1 MEPLTHLVSTLAEVA
16 YAVRREGSRVV
27 FSPAPPPEHRPIL
40 GAWKAALPHA
50 LEEGERLPARELL
63 RLERLACIVAPLGE
77 LPPMT
82 WATFYY
88 QDRTE
93 PERVLVPGPN
103 LLPSLLWRAR
113 NLPEPRR
120 VHLAATD
127 GGLIL
132 DLEAPLEAF
141 LRVEGSGLEVY
152 AWPEERMREY
162 LQAAA
167 LGREPRPV
175 VLELGGRAFRTLSW
189 PEPIFTP
196 LYGPQVELAEA

>member
-1 MEPLTHLVSTLAEVA
+1 LGGQEGGQKVEASEEVIPLN
-16 YAVRREGSRVV
+16 G
-27 FSPAPPPEHRPIL
+27 APL
-40 GAWKAALPHA
+40 
-50 LEEGERLPARELL
+50 LEEGGTIQGDDLL
-63 RLERLACIVAPLGE
+63 GSLHLLAALLAAQGG
-77 LPPMT
+77 LPPMAWLT
-82 WATFYY
+82 CYY
-88 QDRTE
+88 LDRPE

>member
-1 MEPLTHLVSTLAEVA
+1 LTHLVSTLAEVA

-127 GGLIL
+127 ASFLL
-132 DLEAPLEAF
+132 DLEATPEAV
-141 LRVEGSGLEVY
+141 LRTQGKGVELY
-152 AWPEERMREY
+152 AWPEWRMREY

-167 LGREPRPV
+167 R
-175 VLELGGRAFRTLSW
+175 GRAPQQATLEW
-189 PEPIFTP
+189 RGQTHRGTWE
-196 LYGPQVELAEA
+196 ELAQVVGPIKKIRVLI

>member
-1 MEPLTHLVSTLAEVA
+1 MAWLTCYYLD
-16 YAVRREGSRVV
+16 
-27 FSPAPPPEHRPIL
+27 RP
-40 GAWKAALPHA
+40 
-50 LEEGERLPARELL
+50 
-63 RLERLACIVAPLGE
+63 
-77 LPPMT
+77 
-82 WATFYY
+82 
-88 QDRTE
+88 E